1 MSNFIDA
8 LAQYLQDEG
17 YGTVGSGI
25 FKYRMPPTPDNCICV
40 YPAGG
45 PEGLRYIDINY
56 PTLQVRVRN
65 VHPASGYNIL
75 QSIHNTLHGLHTT
88 LPGGVI
94 ISDTYGI
101 QSQPALTE
109 IDDKQRVHHIIQF
122 SFTVNR

>member
-1 MSNFIDA
+1 MNIIDA
-8 LAQYLQDEG
+8 IADYLALQG
-17 YGTVGSGI
+17 YGVVGSGI
-25 FKYRMPPTPDNCICV
+25 FKYQMPPIPDNCICV
-40 YPAGG
+40 FPAGG
-45 PEGLRYIDINY
+45 PEGLRYLDVNY

-88 LPGGVI
+88 LPGGII

-109 IDDKQRVHHIIQF
+109 KDDKQRVHHIIQF
-122 SFTVNR
+122 NFTVNRQ